1 MRRANRL
8 LLALT
13 CAAAGL
19 AAGGCVMGRAVAAP
33 VKLAAKTVVGAGE
46 TTGAVVS
53 SGGKIIG
60 SGARALGA
68 AGGAGLDAA
77 AKLAREDMVTFVNA
91 SDGRVSRVA
100 WREGMRLGAAAAT
113 GRVELAGRALEIIRD
128 GRVVLAAKHAADAIV
143 AAGDVVRL
151 LY

>member
-1 MRRANRL
+1 MRLPSRVF
-8 LLALT
+8 LALGMT
-13 CAAAGL
+13 AAAL
-19 AAGGCVMGRAVAAP
+19 AAGGCVVGRAVAAP
-33 VKLAAKTVVGAGE
+33 VKLTAKTVIVAGE

-68 AGGAGLDAA
+68 AGSVGLDAA

-91 SDGRVSRVA
+91 SEGRVSRVA
-100 WREGMRLGAAAAT
+100 WREGMRLGAAAAA
-113 GRVELAGRALEIIRD
+113 GRVALAGRGLELIRD
-128 GRVVLAAKHAADAIV
+128 GRVVLAARHAAEAIV

-151 LY
+151 LR